1 MTTYEGS
8 LQGAGLRIGD
18 RVLRASTTSS
28 STGCWPVP
36 RSTLVRH
43 GVAEDDI
50 TVAWVPG
57 IVRDPGGGPAAGRPQ
72 VRSTPW
78 SRLGAV
84 IRGATAHFEHVAG
97 QAAAGVQRA
106 ALDTG
111 VPVIF
116 GVLTTDTIEQAIERA
131 GTKLGNKGSEAAVA
145 AIEMATLLKELPGG

>member
-1 MTTYEGS
+1 MNTHEGS
-8 LQGAGLRIGD
+8 LQGAGLRIAVVCSRFNDFIVERLLAG
-18 RVLRASTTSS
+18 AT
-28 STGCWPVP
+28 
-36 RSTLVRH
+36 STLVRH

-57 IVRDPGGGPAAGRPQ
+57 SFEIPVAARQLAASGSFDA
-72 VRSTPW
+72 VVT
-78 SRLGAV
+78 LGAV
-84 IRGATAHFEHVAG
+84 IKGATAHFDHVAG

-116 GVLTTDTIEQAIERA
+116 GVLTTDTIEQSIERA

>member
-1 MTTYEGS
+1 M
-8 LQGAGLRIGD
+8 
-18 RVLRASTTSS
+18 
-28 STGCWPVP
+28 
-36 RSTLVRH
+36 
-43 GVAEDDI
+43 
-50 TVAWVPG
+50 
-57 IVRDPGGGPAAGRPQ
+57 
-72 VRSTPW
+72 PW

-84 IRGATAHFEHVAG
+84 IKGATAHFEHVAG

-116 GVLTTDTIEQAIERA
+116 GVLTTDTIEQSIERA